1 MIHHFPNS
9 NKLCDLPKLKKISRY
24 VCVLI
29 LVTASKMCFV
39 VPYWHGGS
47 KVHQERQSKS
57 HQKLTFDVH
66 ALICS
71 TIQFSEFWDCCVL
84 REEEGEDQ
92 RGRCQGPGPPRL
104 GCCCCWVIGSTKS
117 HTINHN
123 SHTRLSSWE
132 WWPPFP
138 ADYKQCHLL
147 LVHTRQHIDFVC
159 YEKKLTLGNQKDFKK
174 ISIPHKYL
182 A

>member
-1 MIHHFPNS
+1 MCTHTRHSLKNVLCCAILTWRKQGASRETIKIPSKAHFWRPRSDLQHHS
-9 NKLCDLPKLKKISRY
+9 
-24 VCVLI
+24 I
-29 LVTASKMCFV
+29 L
-39 VPYWHGGS
+39 W
-47 KVHQERQSKS
+47 
-57 HQKLTFDVH
+57 
-66 ALICS
+66 
-71 TIQFSEFWDCCVL
+71 VL
-84 REEEGEDQ
+84 RLLCAEGRRR
-92 RGRCQGPGPPRL
+92 RGSTGPLPGARPGL
-104 GCCCCWVIGSTKS
+104 GCCWVIGSTKS